1 MGIARTLSH
10 GMLYFLFGGGIFLA
24 LLAGLLAITKGSV
37 DLYLVDWYFV
47 VWPSRLLFVSAFLV
61 FTALAI
67 WNGKISH

>member
-24 LLAGLLAITKGSV
+24 LLAGLLALTKGSL
-37 DLYLVDWYFV
+37 DLYLHDWYFV
-47 VWPSRLLFVSAFLV
+47 VLPSRLLFVSALLFL
-61 FTALAI
+61 TALAI